1 MSQLRILLLSMPR
14 LLSDML
20 ADAIDQQADMRAVR
34 VAGDGGTPSSVREY
48 RPDVVVMEQ
57 APRPPH
63 VSFDDEPPT
72 MVATLLGEFPAL
84 TVVTV
89 EEHGREASLYQLRPH
104 RTPVDEP
111 SPITLVQLI
120 RRRARTQRGTRA

>member
-1 MSQLRILLLSMPR
+1 VSQLRILLLSMPR
-14 LLSDML
+14 LLSDVL
-20 ADAIDQQADMRAVR
+20 ADAIDQEADMRAVR
-34 VAGDGGTPSSVREY
+34 VADGSVAPSSLREF

-57 APRPPH
+57 ASRPTH
-63 VSFDDEPPT
+63 ASFGDEPPT
-72 MVATLLGEFPAL
+72 MVTTLLGEFPAL

-111 SPITLVQLI
+111 SPTTLVQLI
-120 RRRARTQRGTRA
+120 RRHVRTHRETPA

>member
-1 MSQLRILLLSMPR
+1 VSQLRILLLSMPR

-20 ADAIDQQADMRAVR
+20 ADAIDQQADMHVVR
-34 VAGDGGTPSSVREY
+34 VDGGGVAASSVREH
-48 RPDVVVMEQ
+48 RPDVVVVEQ

-63 VSFDDEPPT
+63 ASADDGPPT

-84 TVVTV
+84 TVMTV

-104 RTPVDEP
+104 RIPVDEP
-111 SPITLVQLI
+111 SPTTLVQLI
-120 RRRARTQRGTRA
+120 RRHARAHRETPA